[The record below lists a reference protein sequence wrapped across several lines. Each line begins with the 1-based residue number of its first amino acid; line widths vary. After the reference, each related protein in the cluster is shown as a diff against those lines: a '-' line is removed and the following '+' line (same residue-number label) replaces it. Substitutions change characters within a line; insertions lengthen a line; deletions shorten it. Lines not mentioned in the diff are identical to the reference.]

1 MAMRLLNTQRIVN
14 LSSNPASGS
23 AGEIYFNTTD
33 GELKVYDGTSWSAL
47 GGGGGGASVT
57 ISDTAPASPTAGN
70 LWYDSTDGRTYIY
83 YDSTWVEIGTASIS
97 PTGNYDGGLYN
108 SNYGGIT
115 ALDGGAVT

>member
-47 GGGGGGASVT
+47 GGGGGASVT